1 MPVEWKSLVIKP
13 LVNGLPLKHAF
24 SKKKKNDC
32 LAGIENSKTIDQ
44 SVSIASTV
52 IKIDQRVQEF
62 SNRFQPNPGHT
73 DN

>member
-1 MPVEWKSLVIKP
+1 MEIPGNLAVGKWITSETCI
-13 LVNGLPLKHAF
+13 F
-24 SKKKKNDC
+24 KKKKNDC